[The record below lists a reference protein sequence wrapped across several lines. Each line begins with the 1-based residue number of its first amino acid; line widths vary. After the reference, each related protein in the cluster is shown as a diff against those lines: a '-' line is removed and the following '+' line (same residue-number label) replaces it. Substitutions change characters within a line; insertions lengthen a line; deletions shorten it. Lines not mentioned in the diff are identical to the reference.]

1 MCCAALIAPRPLAAA
16 VCFRSCAPAHGLSS
30 SLACFPPLPR
40 QATRMFVSNLNQ
52 KMSQRF
58 LVLVL
63 LPHVRADIRKNRRL
77 HFALF
82 QVRRRGA
89 GPCDCVWLGP
99 GRYCSFT
106 SGGMR

>member
-1 MCCAALIAPRPLAAA
+1 
-16 VCFRSCAPAHGLSS
+16 
-30 SLACFPPLPR
+30 
-40 QATRMFVSNLNQ
+40 MFVSNLNQ

-82 QVRRRGA
+82 QVGGRGA
-89 GPCDCVWLGP
+89 AVTSAVGKHSCMCCAAGQQP
-99 GRYCSFT
+99 GV
-106 SGGMR
+106 